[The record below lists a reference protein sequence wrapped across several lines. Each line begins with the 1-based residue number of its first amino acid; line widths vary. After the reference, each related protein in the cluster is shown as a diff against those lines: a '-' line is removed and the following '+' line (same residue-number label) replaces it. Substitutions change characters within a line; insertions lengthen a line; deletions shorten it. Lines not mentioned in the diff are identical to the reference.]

1 MTFGQNLQKLRERA
15 GLSQSDL
22 ARRAGLS
29 LRSLQN
35 WEIDRYLP
43 RIDAAAQLARALGVS
58 LDQLAVFGRRKRR
71 SRT

>member
-35 WEIDRYLP
+35 WEIEHF
-43 RIDAAAQLARALGVS
+43 RIIRCLGSIGVS
-58 LDQLAVFGRRKRR
+58 NRHLKAA
-71 SRT
+71 T